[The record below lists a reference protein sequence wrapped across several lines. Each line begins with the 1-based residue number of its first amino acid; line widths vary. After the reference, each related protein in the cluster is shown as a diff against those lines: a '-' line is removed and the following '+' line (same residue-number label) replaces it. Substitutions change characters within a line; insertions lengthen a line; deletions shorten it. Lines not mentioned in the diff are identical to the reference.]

1 MSRVSAWP
9 RPAAVLLDFGGV
21 LVESRRRPAGVAEL
35 AIQVSAMLA
44 TRDVPA
50 PDVSTIDSDIAAG
63 LDAWRRWKTARSRE
77 SAPRELSHQEFWA
90 RFVAASW
97 SEPARRVVVDA
108 AFELCRS
115 LVDRTAIRSPKP
127 GASELLDAA
136 RAIGARTGIV
146 SNALSGAVH
155 RELVDR
161 FGFRSGIDVERY
173 SDEVGIRK
181 PNPKLIVDAATALGV
196 PVEACWYVG
205 DQHDRDVLCGRRAGV
220 GVTVLVRDHPNEVV
234 RRRVHP
240 DLEVTSLLEIVDA
253 LGGRPALEVPA

>member
-127 GASELLDAA
+127 GASEA
-136 RAIGARTGIV
+136 
-146 SNALSGAVH
+146 S
-155 RELVDR
+155 
-161 FGFRSGIDVERY
+161 
-173 SDEVGIRK
+173 
-181 PNPKLIVDAATALGV
+181 PALGV
-196 PVEACWYVG
+196 APPWPKAIMCSERIAAPAEVPPTVTP
-205 DQHDRDVLCGRRAGV
+205 RA
-220 GVTVLVRDHPNEVV
+220 L
-234 RRRVHP
+234 RRRMALATGVP
-240 DLEVTSLLEIVDA
+240 PRIV
-253 LGGRPALEVPA
+253 LS